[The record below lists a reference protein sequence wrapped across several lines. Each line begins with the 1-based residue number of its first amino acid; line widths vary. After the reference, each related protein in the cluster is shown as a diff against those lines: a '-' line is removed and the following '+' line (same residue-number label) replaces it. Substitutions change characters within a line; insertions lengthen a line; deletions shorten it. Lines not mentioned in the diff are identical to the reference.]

1 MVHCSCG
8 KVIEKIPN
16 WMQSVKVEY
25 VCNNCPNRQVKPIA
39 QLAAQ
44 QAAAAAE
51 AAQAAQAASRAIE
64 DEAEIED
71 LDEELDV

>member
-51 AAQAAQAASRAIE
+51 AAQAASRM
-64 DEAEIED
+64 AESEEEIDD
-71 LDEELDV
+71 LEEELDA